1 VNFAAGLLML
11 FPAFLLGSAFGI
23 MLVLV
28 LSGAAG
34 LQSARPVVFSVAGS
48 AVAILIYLVTADWW
62 PPVIGPF
69 ALCPALSAAAALA
82 GRWKER

>member
-1 VNFAAGLLML
+1 VNFAAGMLML

-28 LSGAAG
+28 LSGPPG
-34 LQSARPVVFSVAGS
+34 LQTARPIVFSVAGS
-48 AVAILIYLVTADWW
+48 AAAILLYLVTADWW

-69 ALCPALSAAAALA
+69 VLCPALAATAAFV
-82 GRWKER
+82 GRRKE